1 MKPGP
6 GYLVRAHR
14 RGQDRG
20 PEAYRAWAVL
30 LTGGMGADSR
40 GVLEAEGQ
48 DWGKLRKEGS
58 GFWLFPRRVVVP
70 DISPSRAPRALP
82 SKTGARMGVRR
93 EQCGRDGPGERGEE
107 EMKDVGR
114 EGWRERQET
123 WGSQRGE

>member
-6 GYLVRAHR
+6 GYLVRAHC

-30 LTGGMGADSR
+30 LTGGMEADSR
-40 GVLEAEGQ
+40 DVLEAEGQ
-48 DWGKLRKEGS
+48 DLGKLRKEGS
-58 GFWLFPRRVVVP
+58 GFWLFPRWVVVP

-93 EQCGRDGPGERGEE
+93 VQCGRDGPGERGEE
-107 EMKDVGR
+107 MKEDRKSVV
-114 EGWRERQET
+114 
-123 WGSQRGE
+123 